1 MGLTYAELCIFGKLR
16 KSERLGPVSMFD
28 RMYYKEVYPCVEELA
43 TKIKRFFTFYAN
55 NRHKCTILPPSFH
68 FDPESCD
75 DNRYDMRPYIYA
87 TDWSYQFEI
96 IDERVKEII
105 SKNESLSLDNRSA
118 SVTEC

>member
-1 MGLTYAELCIFGKLR
+1 M
-16 KSERLGPVSMFD
+16 
-28 RMYYKEVYPCVEELA
+28 
-43 TKIKRFFTFYAN
+43 KIKRFFTFYSN

-96 IDERVKEII
+96 IDDRVKEIV
-105 SKNESLSLDNRSA
+105 SKNETLNLSNRSA
-118 SVTEC
+118 SVAECEDKMRHHEEDIINLPNPVANTK